1 LTFRAQLHAAYLK
14 LGVNGPATGLRTCE
28 EITLG
33 RGRMAGCFRSLSAA
47 LIATCGLVYAGAP
60 AGDEVTWLIRAEII
74 E

>member
-1 LTFRAQLHAAYLK
+1 
-14 LGVNGPATGLRTCE
+14 
-28 EITLG
+28 
-33 RGRMAGCFRSLSAA
+33 MAGCFRSLSTA